1 MFGAINSLYP
11 TIITAKLPVGEY
23 YELSPKKVDNFNP
36 ENTSTDGDYC
46 LMLRIDYYIPDEVKR
61 ATDDLPMSIKREI
74 ITNENYLPFQIN

>member
-11 TIITAKLPVGEY
+11 TIITAKLPVAEY

-46 LMLRIDYYIPDEVKR
+46 LMLRLRIDYYIPDELKR
-61 ATDDLPMSIKREI
+61 ATDDFPMSMKQEI
-74 ITNENYLPFQIN
+74 ITYAKISPL